1 MPISLII
8 CVKNPINICL
18 NHCCYNQW
26 NGTSNLQLFWNETIK
41 NAFRFTHKHTFKRW
55 NTKQWY
61 NLRERNNAWAFEIK
75 FKNTNWIQ
83 QMAHINQVLFKVN
96 FKFKVKTCV
105 SWVNSFMYNRFYTS
119 NKPPIP
125 KLLGNYIC
133 DPNFCETLLRSS
145 SVILN
150 PILFLH
156 IDVLGR
162 VEKRQSNHRRVVGY
176 SIISSEMHDWAQF
189 PLIA

>member
-1 MPISLII
+1 MSI
-8 CVKNPINICL
+8 
-18 NHCCYNQW
+18 W
-26 NGTSNLQLFWNETIK
+26 LFSASTV
-41 NAFRFTHKHTFKRW
+41 
-55 NTKQWY
+55 
-61 NLRERNNAWAFEIK
+61 EIK

-96 FKFKVKTCV
+96 FEFKVKTCV

-125 KLLGNYIC
+125 ILLGNYIC

-162 VEKRQSNHRRVVGY
+162 VEQMQSNHRSGRLFHNLKWNAWLSTI
-176 SIISSEMHDWAQF
+176 SIDRIIDSNLYWNHKCKQIHNMFRIHLTELCQIQMVN
-189 PLIA
+189 